1 MQRPCVNSG
10 AIRVPDVGACVAAP
24 AQEIDELCD
33 AWQPQPLVSAEDVKK
48 VVQRK
53 ERVVTRQSGSRVTI
67 NGKVRV
73 CSSSKHPRRR
83 IAWTLPVPA
92 RRAQMMHYMSVP
104 PHTRVTHT
112 HTHTHTHT
120 TAGGGKFF
128 LV

>member
-10 AIRVPDVGACVAAP
+10 AIRVPDFGACAAGR

-73 CSSSKHPRRR
+73 YACMRTCSSSEHPRRR
-83 IAWTLPVPA
+83 IAWPLPVPA
-92 RRAQMMHYMSVP
+92 RLRKGSDDALHVRAAAHV
-104 PHTRVTHT
+104 
-112 HTHTHTHT
+112 
-120 TAGGGKFF
+120 
-128 LV
+128 

>member
-1 MQRPCVNSG
+1 MLAQRPCVNSG
-10 AIRVPDVGACVAAP
+10 AIRVPDVGACVAAR

-73 CSSSKHPRRR
+73 CACTHFHLVSTPSSPHCVAAAGAST
-83 IAWTLPVPA
+83 A
-92 RRAQMMHYMSVP
+92 AQGL
-104 PHTRVTHT
+104 R
-112 HTHTHTHT
+112 
-120 TAGGGKFF
+120 
-128 LV
+128 

>member
-73 CSSSKHPRRR
+73 CALCFTHFKLFSHLRRR
-83 IAWTLPVPA
+83 IAWPLPVPA
-92 RRAQMMHYMSVP
+92 RLRKGSDDALHVRAAAHV
-104 PHTRVTHT
+104 
-112 HTHTHTHT
+112 
-120 TAGGGKFF
+120 
-128 LV
+128 